1 MTDRKA
7 RIAAFDQ
14 RLGAVEDAQALVRL
28 IGTVDAARGVPE
40 KNV

>member
-14 RLGAVEDAQALVRL
+14 RLGAVEDALAMIRL
-28 IGTVDAARGVPE
+28 IGTDDAAREVPE
-40 KNV
+40 KTV